1 MTETPR
7 SSMSLSSKSMIVLGR
22 SQDRD
27 EAEGL
32 EDEAAR
38 FPPVLDESLL
48 GQRGD
53 FAAVDLDAA
62 GARPVE
68 AADHVQERRLAGAGA
83 AVDDAE
89 LARRK
94 RERHITQGVHGH
106 GSRAVL
112 LRDRLEPDERLSR
125 HRRPAV

>member
-1 MTETPR
+1 VTDYLVAFACIFGVNLLPAFGPPTWAVLVFFKLNSDLAAVP
-7 SSMSLSSKSMIVLGR
+7 LVLG
-22 SQDRD
+22 
-27 EAEGL
+27 G
-32 EDEAAR
+32 
-38 FPPVLDESLL
+38 
-48 GQRGD
+48 
-53 FAAVDLDAA
+53 AVDLDAA

-94 RERHITQGVHGH
+94 RERYIAQGVHGH
-106 GSRAVL
+106 GCRAVL

-125 HRRPAV
+125 HRRPAVAPA